1 MRYRKCRHAICESM
15 AFTIVCMVTQ
25 NSALRNTAAYS
36 PRVSMTAA
44 GLRCSTRCRQSWAN
58 WQRPP
63 GSDLFKVR
71 CSPKCGVSELLNLSW
86 DSGGDPRIE
95 KLGDTWIVRFSRE
108 SQKSNED
115 QLWAMPPRFEKLLSE
130 IPEDERAGS
139 VFSLARANGRKS
151 VFTEEWVSNTVTKIG
166 RTAGIVVATHPI
178 RKTKKY
184 ASLHDLRRTF
194 ATWWARRVPATILRE
209 LMRQESVQTTE
220 DYYVGINAQA
230 MAIVLKAIDGP
241 CPENIGVTNQLTLD
255 RLPFTPLVET

>member
-1 MRYRKCRHAICESM
+1 M
-15 AFTIVCMVTQ
+15 AATHELKNWATPGLCDSPASRRSPMKISYGRCLRGSKSC
-25 NSALRNTAAYS
+25 SARFQKT
-36 PRVSMTAA
+36 
-44 GLRCSTRCRQSWAN
+44 
-58 WQRPP
+58 
-63 GSDLFKVR
+63 
-71 CSPKCGVSELLNLSW
+71 
-86 DSGGDPRIE
+86 SGP
-95 KLGDTWIVRFSRE
+95 
-108 SQKSNED
+108 
-115 QLWAMPPRFEKLLSE
+115 
-130 IPEDERAGS
+130 GS

-194 ATWWARRVPATILRE
+194 ATWWARRMPATILRE